1 MAKTIKKTTDYTAND
16 VNAVV
21 GHLVERARVAQRVF
35 DKYDQQQVDDVVTAV
50 GWAIINPKNNREL
63 AEMAVRDTGLGN
75 VDDKIQKNHRK
86 TKGLLRDLSGAR
98 TVGVVAEYPDLGI
111 IEIARPVGVVGAI
124 VPSTN
129 PVATPFNK
137 TINALKGRNAIILA
151 PSPKAQHV
159 CSRLVELIHQEL
171 DRIAAPCDLVQKLPE
186 PVDKATTS
194 ELMRQVDLVVVTGS
208 QNNVRGAYKSGT
220 PTVGV
225 GAGNVVSIIDD
236 TADVDTAAA
245 KIASSKTFD
254 NATSCSS
261 ENSVVILDTVYE
273 AALRALESNGGIIL
287 SADEKHHLQDAMWID
302 GKINREVIAKDAITI
317 CELAGLDAAK
327 QKSPSFLMVEE
338 QDIGPDAPF
347 SDEKM
352 SPVLTVYRARDFDEA
367 YAITHRILEV
377 QGLGHSV
384 GIHTSDDAH
393 VMRLGLEMP
402 VCRVIVNQAHC
413 FATGGNFDNGLP
425 FSLSM
430 GCGTWG
436 QNSISDNMNYRH
448 YLNTTR
454 IARTIPTNEPSLQ
467 ELFGEFWSKHGIRV
481 DTGE

>member
-1 MAKTIKKTTDYTAND
+1 MTDTVRKTRDDASND
-16 VNAVV
+16 VRAAV
-21 GHLVERARVAQRVF
+21 GQLMKRARAAQDIY
-35 DKYDQQQVDDVVTAV
+35 DKYDQQQVDEVVTAV
-50 GWAIINPKNNREL
+50 GWAIMNPQNNREL

-75 VDDKIQKNHRK
+75 VTDKMQKNHRK
-86 TKGLLRDLSGAR
+86 TKGLLRDLRGAK

-137 TINALKGRNAIILA
+137 TINALKGRNAVILA
-151 PSPKAQHV
+151 PSPKGQHV
-159 CSRLVELIHQEL
+159 CSRLVELIHHEL
-171 DRIAAPCDLVQKLPE
+171 DRIAAPRDLVQKLPE
-186 PVDKATTS
+186 PVDKATTT

-208 QNNVRGAYKSGT
+208 QNNVRGAYMSGT

-236 TADVDTAAA
+236 TAELNAAAA

-261 ENSVVILDTVYE
+261 ENSVVILDSVYD
-273 AALRALESNGGIIL
+273 AALRTLESNGGVFL
-287 SADEKHHLQDAMWID
+287 SADEKHRLQDAMWIN

-317 CELAGLDAAK
+317 CELAGLDTAK
-327 QKSPSFLMVEE
+327 RKSPTFLMVQEK
-338 QDIGPDAPF
+338 DIGPDAPF

-367 YAITHRILEV
+367 FAITHRILEV

-436 QNSISDNMNYRH
+436 KNSISDNMNYRH

-454 IARTIPTNEPSLQ
+454 IARNIPANEPSLQ
-467 ELFGEFWSKHGIRV
+467 ELFGEFWSKHGIQAE
-481 DTGE
+481 TGE

>member
-1 MAKTIKKTTDYTAND
+1 
-16 VNAVV
+16 
-21 GHLVERARVAQRVF
+21 
-35 DKYDQQQVDDVVTAV
+35 
-50 GWAIINPKNNREL
+50 
-63 AEMAVRDTGLGN
+63 
-75 VDDKIQKNHRK
+75 
-86 TKGLLRDLSGAR
+86 
-98 TVGVVAEYPDLGI
+98 
-111 IEIARPVGVVGAI
+111 
-124 VPSTN
+124 
-129 PVATPFNK
+129 
-137 TINALKGRNAIILA
+137 
-151 PSPKAQHV
+151 
-159 CSRLVELIHQEL
+159 
-171 DRIAAPCDLVQKLPE
+171 
-186 PVDKATTS
+186 
-194 ELMRQVDLVVVTGS
+194 
-208 QNNVRGAYKSGT
+208 
-220 PTVGV
+220 
-225 GAGNVVSIIDD
+225 
-236 TADVDTAAA
+236 
-245 KIASSKTFD
+245 
-254 NATSCSS
+254 
-261 ENSVVILDTVYE
+261 
-273 AALRALESNGGIIL
+273 
-287 SADEKHHLQDAMWID
+287 MWID

-481 DTGE
+481 ETGE